1 MAFRQKKFRLTFMKF
16 HKTLLAF
23 KMPKSGIYITK
34 IDILNAEKRHLKGQ
48 KEHLKCLKFVGLI
61 AEIGI

>member
-23 KMPKSGIYITK
+23 KMPKSGIYFTK
-34 IDILNAEKRHLKGQ
+34 IDILNAEKRHLKCQ
-48 KEHLKCLKFVGLI
+48 KGAFKMPKICWFKC
-61 AEIGI
+61 